1 MDTAT
6 QIQNLINGEA
16 IVTQQSE
23 VDDLKKRLEGT
34 TGILN
39 GYRLKVSNVEGYI
52 RDIIDMDGN
61 LSEEM
66 QEVARMLDIDLV
78 RHVEGTITI
87 EVSYSLD
94 LPMGIEVEDLEFSA
108 DVSCDTYEA
117 ENFEWNED
125 MVDHTGEVL

>member
-1 MDTAT
+1 MDTTT
-6 QIQNLINGEA
+6 QIQHLINGEA
-16 IVTQQSE
+16 IVNQKSE
-23 VDDLKKRLEGT
+23 IDELKQRLEGT

-39 GYRLKVSNVEGYI
+39 DYRYKVSNVEGYI
-52 RDIIDMDGN
+52 RDIMATEGD
-61 LSEEM
+61 LSEEL
-66 QEVARMLDIDLV
+66 QEIARMLDIDLV

-94 LPMGIEVEDLEFSA
+94 LPLGIEIEDLEFSA

-125 MVDHTGEVL
+125 SIDHTGEVQ